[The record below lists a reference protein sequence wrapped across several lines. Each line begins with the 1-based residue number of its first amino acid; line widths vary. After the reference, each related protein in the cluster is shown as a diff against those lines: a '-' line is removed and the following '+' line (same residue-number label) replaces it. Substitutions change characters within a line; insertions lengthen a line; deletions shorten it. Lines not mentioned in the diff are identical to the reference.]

1 MSTFNTSM
9 IYVLKNG
16 YTLASKI
23 LAQTGSDGSLSMVN
37 ANNVTSDSLWFLT
50 PTNTAQRYR
59 LHTITNGVQRSL
71 DVINNNGVDST
82 GLHLTETGNY
92 LGQYW
97 QFSRSPL
104 SQHPEYEYRL
114 TNSFTGPNKF
124 LDVYFDTTEAFL
136 SDGLHTGQYWQL
148 IPANT
153 VIVRT
158 S

>member
-1 MSTFNTSM
+1 MATINTSL
-9 IYVLKNG
+9 IYVLKNS

-23 LAQTGSDGSLSMVN
+23 LAQTGSNGSLSMVD
-37 ANNVTSDSLWFLT
+37 ARNVTSDSLWFLT

-59 LHTITNGVQRSL
+59 LHTITNGVQQSL
-71 DVINNNGVDST
+71 DVINDNGVQST
-82 GLHLTETGNY
+82 GLHLTGTGDY
-92 LGQYW
+92 SGQYW
-97 QFSRSPL
+97 QFNRSPS
-104 SQHPEYEYRL
+104 SQYPQYEYRI

-124 LDVYFDTTEAFL
+124 LDVYSDTTEAHL

-153 VIVRT
+153 VVVRT